1 MKRFNS
7 IFPLLLILFM
17 TSCSSQNV
25 RMDSG
30 KAVETAY
37 DFTLP
42 DQNGNPATLSNIL
55 KGNRGAVIAFYPKD
69 DSKN

>member
-1 MKRFNS
+1 MKRFNI
-7 IFPLLLILFM
+7 IFPFLLILLV

-25 RMDSG
+25 RPDSG

-42 DQNGNPATLSNIL
+42 DQYGNPATLSNII
-55 KGNRGAVIAFYPKD
+55 KGGRGAVIAFYPKD